1 MELPKTV
8 NICGMT
14 YGVKTNNKSYD
25 GTGSTCN
32 PHIVVGTKS
41 KNNERYWEIFFH
53 EVMEVAACERGYRYG
68 GGHSENAVFVMNHKE
83 FDNFSRDIAVA
94 LRPMIEKQFSKGK

>member
-1 MELPKTV
+1 MRLPKTV
-8 NICGMT
+8 DICGMT
-14 YGVKTNNKSYD
+14 YAVRTNSKSYD
-25 GTGSTCN
+25 GGGSTCN
-32 PHIVVGTKS
+32 PHITVGTKS

-68 GGHSENAVFVMNHKE
+68 GGSSDGAVFVMSHKE

-94 LRPMIEKQFSKGK
+94 LRSVVK